1 MTQAFSH
8 LLIVDD
14 SWQQADPL
22 QGRLATCLVNP
33 DGIFDRAYVCSD
45 FRLPAATI
53 APDVLTTVGGPDV
66 LGVGCEFK
74 QQWGC
79 RWLAVVTD
87 VAQIDPDLIVKADRI
102 ATVSP
107 GVDDALMAA
116 GVGSARILSLPL
128 PVDAPS
134 QTDQARERL
143 IVLDLADA
151 DPLAALP
158 DELRRPAQRVTPQR
172 WGEAC
177 LSARAAWIPAG
188 AGDAPLQ
195 IAQALAAG
203 VPVVADRSRT
213 SLDLIEPGQTGYAV
227 APGHLAE
234 ALASVTAI
242 LHSDRACQR
251 LAEQARQW
259 SWPHRLDRLENVA
272 ACIYRSILQPSR
284 PLVSI
289 VLPTYNR
296 ADRLDA
302 AIGSCLAQTYE
313 NLELIVVDDGSTD
326 GTSNVVDSFSDP
338 RLRYVRL
345 THVGLPKALNAGFAA
360 ARGEYLTWTSD
371 DNTYMPGAIETMV
384 NVLDHERDVGVVC
397 CGCRRVDDAG
407 NVIGPRYLKPPEML
421 YEGNCVGACFL
432 YRAELARRIGGY
444 RPELAL
450 AEDYDYWLRLAR
462 VGRIRRLNRL
472 LYRYCEHSGALYERR
487 YGRVL
492 KQTVAALRRNA
503 TCAGERRLFQRG
515 LRDRLAKDAQMW
527 LRRGRLRHA
536 LDAGLRW
543 AAATATL

>member
-1 MTQAFSH
+1 MTQVPSH

-14 SWQQADPL
+14 SCHQADPL
-22 QGRLATCLVNP
+22 QGRLATRLVNP
-33 DGIFDRAYVCSD
+33 GGIFDRAYVCGAR
-45 FRLPAATI
+45 RLPATTI
-53 APDVLTTVGGPDV
+53 APDVLTTVGGPHV
-66 LGVGCEFK
+66 LEVGCEFR
-74 QQWGC
+74 QQRGC

-87 VAQIDPDLIVKADRI
+87 VAQIAPDLIVKADRI

-107 GVDDALMAA
+107 RIDDALMAA
-116 GVGSARILSLPL
+116 GVDSARILSLPL
-128 PVDAPS
+128 PVDAPA

-143 IVLDLADA
+143 IVLDPVNA

-158 DELRRPAQRVTPQR
+158 DDLRRPAQRVTPQR
-172 WGEAC
+172 WSEAC
-177 LSARAAWIPAG
+177 LSARAAWIPTE

-213 SLDLIEPGQTGYAV
+213 SLDLIEPAQSGYAV
-227 APGHLAE
+227 APGDLAE
-234 ALASVTAI
+234 AAAALTAI
-242 LHSDRACQR
+242 LHRDRVHQR
-251 LAEQARQW
+251 LAEQAAQW
-259 SWPHRLDRLENVA
+259 SWPHRLDRLESVA
-272 ACIYRSILQPSR
+272 ACIYRSILRPSR
-284 PLVSI
+284 PLVSV

-296 ADRLDA
+296 AARLRA
-302 AIGSCLAQTYE
+302 AIASCLAQTYE
-313 NLELIVVDDGSTD
+313 NLELIVVDDGSSD
-326 GTSNVVDSFSDP
+326 GTCNVVDSFGDP

-345 THVGLPKALNAGFAA
+345 THVGLPRALNAGFAA
-360 ARGEYLTWTSD
+360 ARGNYLTWTSD
-371 DNTYMPGAIETMV
+371 DNTYEPDAIETMV
-384 NVLDHERDVGVVC
+384 NVLNHERDVGMVC
-397 CGCRRVDDAG
+397 CGCWRVDEG
-407 NVIGPRYLKPPEML
+407 GSVIGPRYLKPPEML

-432 YRAELARRIGGY
+432 YRAELARRIGPY

-503 TCAGERRLFQRG
+503 TCAGERRLYQRG